1 MTATLTPPKAILE
14 HWQHVLKDET
24 LRDLPYKIETNERGQ
39 IVMSPVTKRHTFLQY
54 LIAKELEQHLTGG
67 YALQEVSIL
76 TSKGVRVADVAWALE
91 THFHNEPNDVFTQ
104 APSICV
110 EVWSNSNTTAEFL
123 EKRGLYFNAGA
134 IEVWECGQDGEMRF
148 YNSSGEWE
156 QSELVTRFP
165 KIISVTG
172 N

>member
-91 THFHNEPNDVFTQ
+91 AHFHNEPNDVFTQ

-110 EVWSNSNTTAEFL
+110 EVWSNSNTAAEFL
-123 EKRGLYFNAGA
+123 EKRGLYLDAGA

-148 YNSSGEWE
+148 YNSSGELE
-156 QSELVTRFP
+156 RSELVVKFP
-165 KIISVTG
+165 KVISVSG

>member
-1 MTATLTPPKAILE
+1 MTATLTPSKAILE
-14 HWQHVLKDET
+14 HWQHVLEDET

-76 TSKGVRVADVAWALE
+76 TSKGVRVADVTWALE
-91 THFHNEPNDVFTQ
+91 AHFHNEPNDVFTQ

-110 EVWSNSNTTAEFL
+110 EVWSNSNTAEFL
-123 EKRGLYFNAGA
+123 EKRGLYLDAGA
-134 IEVWECGQDGEMRF
+134 VEVWECGQDGEMRF
-148 YNSSGEWE
+148 YNSSGELE
-156 QSELVTRFP
+156 RSELVAGFP
-165 KIISVTG
+165 KTISTSG

>member
-1 MTATLTPPKAILE
+1 MQATLTPSKEILE
-14 HWQHVLKDET
+14 HWQHVLEDET
-24 LRDLPYKIETNERGQ
+24 LRDLPYKIETNEHRQ

-67 YALQEVSIL
+67 YALQEISIL
-76 TSKGVRVADVAWALE
+76 TSKGVRVADMAWVLE
-91 THFHNEPNDVFTQ
+91 AHFHNEPNDVFTQ

-123 EKRGLYFNAGA
+123 EKRGLYFDAGA
-134 IEVWECGQDGEMRF
+134 IEVWECRQDGEMRF
-148 YNSSGEWE
+148 YNSSGKLER
-156 QSELVTRFP
+156 SELVARFP
-165 KIISVTG
+165 KTISISV